1 MRLGPITTISPKFLA
16 IAGLSLVALL
26 AWGVFNLSQSL
37 PGNAA
42 SGPETGV
49 SSGSNPEAGSPST
62 DSQGSDSTS
71 GPTLGPAPTLE
82 ANSQIPA
89 PVASA
94 QNQDQQA
101 QTDAQIAEEEKAAAQ
116 QQQNRQLE
124 QAPMQFAC
132 QVTGIRFGQ
141 NRSLLRI
148 NVSAPSDIPEVW
160 VSVETERGDQ
170 DGKIQLSSGSGE
182 QVVQLRNPTNG
193 FRPTIKVYSLP
204 ILTEQYEMCSYR

>member
-1 MRLGPITTISPKFLA
+1 
-16 IAGLSLVALL
+16 
-26 AWGVFNLSQSL
+26 
-37 PGNAA
+37 
-42 SGPETGV
+42 
-49 SSGSNPEAGSPST
+49 
-62 DSQGSDSTS
+62 
-71 GPTLGPAPTLE
+71 
-82 ANSQIPA
+82 
-89 PVASA
+89 
-94 QNQDQQA
+94 
-101 QTDAQIAEEEKAAAQ
+101 
-116 QQQNRQLE
+116 
-124 QAPMQFAC
+124 MQFAC